1 MVRFNLNLNGE
12 EVIMAE
18 TIDQRLNALG
28 IVLPEAQ
35 APVANYVT
43 VAQSGDQLFIS
54 GQLPLKE
61 GALIATGKV
70 GAGVDPQTAQEAA
83 KYCAINILSQAKAVL
98 GDLGKIRRIVK
109 LTAFVAAD
117 PDFTAIPAVVNG
129 ASDFLV
135 DVLGEAG
142 KHARSAVGVAVLPLD
157 APVEIE
163 AIIEIA

>member
-1 MVRFNLNLNGE
+1 MTD
-12 EVIMAE
+12 
-18 TIDQRLNALG
+18 TIDNRLKALG
-28 IVLPEAQ
+28 VTLPEAQ

-43 VAQSGDQLFIS
+43 AAQSGQQLFIS
-54 GQLPLKE
+54 GQLPLKD
-61 GALIATGKV
+61 GVLIATGKV

-83 KYCAINILSQAKAVL
+83 KYCAINILSQAKAAL

-117 PDFTAIPAVVNG
+117 PDFTAIPAIANG

-135 DVLGEAG
+135 NVLGEAG
-142 KHARSAVGVAVLPLD
+142 KHARSAVGVATLPLD
-157 APVEIE
+157 APIEIE